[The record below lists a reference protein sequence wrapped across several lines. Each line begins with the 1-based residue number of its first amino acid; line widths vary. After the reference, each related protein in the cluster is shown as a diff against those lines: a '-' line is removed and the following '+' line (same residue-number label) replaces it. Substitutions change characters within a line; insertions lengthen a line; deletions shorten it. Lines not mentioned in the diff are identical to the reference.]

1 MLFGLCS
8 YIIRMSGIFSYSIY
22 KKSFKYLCYVSRI
35 IIKTDNRK
43 PIIMK
48 QRIIYVAVLLLAICS
63 SSPAKKKAEAP
74 EIVKLKG
81 KIENVMAK
89 VDAQPDWLYSRL
101 QMYWNTH
108 ATDVF
113 VNGEAFA
120 KPGGERAKEP
130 TVKYNGLRGMESQYN
145 RPNLENIMP
154 YDDDEQGNVTYINKA
169 TGAMEKA
176 HPSKTG
182 CNIASVNRQIVGIAR
197 DAARVYAATGDI
209 RYGRMAA
216 KVLDVYMKGIAY
228 RNVPTDLNHGHQQTL
243 VGMTTF
249 EVIHEDVINELT
261 QMYPLVKDL
270 LKDDQPVIEAGFKK
284 WAENIIANG
293 VPHNNWNLFQADFIV
308 KIALVLQDNN
318 AYADGKGKQYYLD
331 YVVNQNSIR
340 QWSMNKLIDFGF
352 DANAKTWYE
361 SPGYSTTVLGS
372 ICDFANMLDEKAGID
387 LFKMRPILIDGVKT
401 SAEYLFPNRMIAGF
415 GDTHPGYLN
424 QGGINNILKYATRH
438 KDKSLVSD
446 MNLFKSAVAANAPQ
460 LAIERYTSSMFY
472 APNVSWI
479 AMRSGMD
486 KQHDLMASLNGS
498 LGNHAHA
505 NGISLELYG
514 KGYVL
519 GPDAGIGKYLYSG
532 LDYIEYY
539 SQMPAHNTVVVDGV
553 SSYPVMMSQH
563 AFKLIA
569 SYPKVS
575 KEQPTSK
582 KLSEQKERMTYAT
595 VSFIEPETQALQQR
609 TTAIVKTSD
618 KGGYYIDVFRSKKQE
633 GGDKTHDYFYHNLGQ
648 QMQVVDAATGK
659 PLDMKPTEELAFAGG
674 HLYAYSYIY
683 NKESAEMQGSIKT
696 QFVTRIEDDKV
707 VEAMDGQREI
717 TMTMWMKADAD
728 RTIFKALSPA
738 NLEYERMPNQP
749 YNIEKQPVLT
759 FVARQ
764 KGEAWNRPFVCVY
777 EPSSDTE
784 SGDIA
789 SVDYFE
795 PSQKG
800 AVGII
805 VKLKDGTEQRIVCL
819 ENGKVETK

>member
-1 MLFGLCS
+1 
-8 YIIRMSGIFSYSIY
+8 
-22 KKSFKYLCYVSRI
+22 
-35 IIKTDNRK
+35 
-43 PIIMK
+43 MK
-48 QRIIYVAVLLLAICS
+48 QKVLYVAALMLLS
-63 SSPAKKKAEAP
+63 SSFGMAKKVEDP
-74 EIVKLKG
+74 EISKLKA
-81 KIENVMAK
+81 KIENVMSQ
-89 VDAQPDWLYSRL
+89 VDKQPDWLYSRL
-101 QMYWNTH
+101 QMFWKTN
-108 ATDVF
+108 ASDVF

-120 KPGGERAKEP
+120 HPGGERATEP
-130 TVKYNGLRGMESQYN
+130 TVKYNGTRGFESQYN
-145 RPNLENIMP
+145 RPKLEDLVP
-154 YDDDEQGNVTYINKA
+154 YDDDEQGNVTYVNKV
-169 TGAMEKA
+169 TGKMEKTSPA
-176 HPSKTG
+176 KTG
-182 CNIASVNRQIVGIAR
+182 CNIAGVNRYIVGIAR
-197 DAARVYAATGDI
+197 DAARIYAATGDM
-209 RYGRMAA
+209 RYGQMAA
-216 KVLDVYMKGIAY
+216 KVFDVYMKGIAY
-228 RNVPTDLNHGHQQTL
+228 RNVPIDLNHGHQQTL

-261 QMYPLVKDL
+261 QMYPLIKPLV
-270 LKDDQPVIEAGFKK
+270 KDDQAVIEAGFKK

-308 KIALVLQDNN
+308 KIALVLQDNQ

-331 YVVNQNSIR
+331 YIVNQNSIR

-352 DANAKTWYE
+352 DAKSKTWYE
-361 SPGYSTTVLGS
+361 SPGYSTTVLSS

-387 LFKMRPILIDGVKT
+387 LFKLRPILTEAVKT

-424 QGGINNILKYATRH
+424 TGGIDQVLKYATRH
-438 KDKSLVSD
+438 KNKNLISE
-446 MNLFKSAVAANAPQ
+446 MNLLKNAVAPKAPISE
-460 LAIERYTSSMFY
+460 IEAYTSTLFY

-486 KQHDLMASLNGS
+486 KQHDLMASINAS
-498 LGNHAHA
+498 LGNHQHA

-519 GPDAGIGKYLYSG
+519 GPDAGIGRTLYSG
-532 LDYIEYY
+532 LDYLEYY

-563 AFKLIA
+563 AFKVVA
-569 SYPKVS
+569 SYPEVS
-575 KEQPTSK
+575 KEQPASK
-582 KLSEQKERMTYAT
+582 KLSEKKLSFQKDSELKDKITYAT

-609 TTAIVKTSD
+609 TTAIVKTSA
-618 KGGYYIDVFRSKKQE
+618 KGGYYIDVFRSKKKE

-648 QMQVVDAATGK
+648 EMKVMDATSGQ

-683 NKESAEMQGSIKT
+683 DKKSAEMQNSVKT
-696 QFVTRIEDDKV
+696 QFVTKILDDKV

-717 TMTMWMKADAD
+717 TMTMWMKKDEN
-728 RTIFKALSPA
+728 RTIFQALSPV

-749 YNIEKQPVLT
+749 YKVDEQPVLT

-764 KGEAWNRPFVCVY
+764 KGEAWNHPFVCVY

-784 SGDIA
+784 PSDIA
-789 SVDYFE
+789 SVDYFTPSE
-795 PSQKG
+795 PS

-805 VKLKDGTEQRIVCL
+805 VKLKDGTEQRIVCS
-819 ENGKVETK
+819 ENGKVQIK

>member
-1 MLFGLCS
+1 
-8 YIIRMSGIFSYSIY
+8 
-22 KKSFKYLCYVSRI
+22 
-35 IIKTDNRK
+35 
-43 PIIMK
+43 MK
-48 QRIIYVAVLLLAICS
+48 QKVLYVAALMLLS
-63 SSPAKKKAEAP
+63 SSFGMAKKKVEDP
-74 EIVKLKG
+74 EITKLKA
-81 KIENVMAK
+81 KIENVMSQ
-89 VDAQPDWLYSRL
+89 VDKQPDWLYSRL
-101 QMYWNTH
+101 QMFWKTN
-108 ATDVF
+108 ASDVF

-120 KPGGERAKEP
+120 HPGGERATEP
-130 TVKYNGLRGMESQYN
+130 TVKYNGTRGFESQYN
-145 RPNLENIMP
+145 RPKLEDLVP
-154 YDDDEQGNVTYINKA
+154 YDDDEQGNVTYINKV
-169 TGAMEKA
+169 TGKMEKTSPA
-176 HPSKTG
+176 KTG
-182 CNIASVNRQIVGIAR
+182 CNIAGVNRYIIGIAR
-197 DAARVYAATGDI
+197 DAARIYAATGDM
-209 RYGRMAA
+209 RYGQMVA
-216 KVLDVYMKGIAY
+216 KVFDVYMKGIAY
-228 RNVPTDLNHGHQQTL
+228 RNVPIDLNHGHQQTL

-261 QMYPLVKDL
+261 QMYPLIKPLV
-270 LKDDQPVIEAGFKK
+270 KDDQAVIEAGFKK

-308 KIALVLQDNN
+308 KIALVLQDNQ

-331 YVVNQNSIR
+331 YIVYQNSIR

-352 DANAKTWYE
+352 DAKSKTWYE

-387 LFKMRPILIDGVKT
+387 LFKQRPILKEAVKT

-424 QGGINNILKYATRH
+424 TGGIDQVLKYATRH
-438 KDKSLVSD
+438 KNKNLISE
-446 MNLFKSAVAANAPQ
+446 MNLLKNAVAPKAPISE
-460 LAIERYTSSMFY
+460 IEAYTSTLFY

-486 KQHDLMASLNGS
+486 KQHDLMASVNAS
-498 LGNHAHA
+498 LGNHQHA

-519 GPDAGIGKYLYSG
+519 GPDAGIGRTLYSG
-532 LDYIEYY
+532 LDYLEYY

-563 AFKLIA
+563 AFKVVA
-569 SYPKVS
+569 SYPEVS
-575 KEQPTSK
+575 KEQPASK
-582 KLSEQKERMTYAT
+582 KLSEKKLSIQKDSELKDKITYAT

-609 TTAIVKTSD
+609 TTAIVKTSA
-618 KGGYYIDVFRSKKQE
+618 KGGYYIDVFRSKKKE

-648 QMQVVDAATGK
+648 EMKVMDAASGLS
-659 PLDMKPTEELAFAGG
+659 LDMKPTVELAFAGG

-683 NKESAEMQGSIKT
+683 DKKSAEMQNSVKT
-696 QFVTRIEDDKV
+696 QFVTKILDDKV

-717 TMTMWMKADAD
+717 TMTMWMKKDEN
-728 RTIFKALSPA
+728 RTIFQALSPV

-749 YNIEKQPVLT
+749 YKVDEQPVLT

-764 KGEAWNRPFVCVY
+764 KGEAWNHPFVCVY

-784 SGDIA
+784 PGDIA
-789 SVDYFE
+789 SVDYFTPSE
-795 PSQKG
+795 PS

-805 VKLKDGTEQRIVCL
+805 VKLKDGTEQRIVCS
-819 ENGKVETK
+819 ENGKVQIK